1 MTQSALTQQEKVEG
15 AFGSRFFMRGEGFGM
30 GVAVVEGST
39 RRRGSARSGAMAGA
53 VPRVAGFGSIRGS
66 GSTAS

>member
-30 GVAVVEGST
+30 RVVVVEEIGQT
-39 RRRGSARSGAMAGA
+39 ARLDRAQWLERCGG
-53 VPRVAGFGSIRGS
+53 
-66 GSTAS
+66 